1 MNTVKILTFVLNS
14 FVKSLDLLTKIKN
27 NIKEIMQ

>member
-1 MNTVKILTFVLNS
+1 MNTVKILTSVLNS
-14 FVKSLDLLTKIKN
+14 FVKSLDVLTKIKN